1 MGGGRREGGEGALQ
15 AAVLEGEGGGD
26 GQRDVTQVLHARTH
40 AHTQP
45 WITDFVNYNE
55 QGTRSLLL
63 LFFFLTFNA
72 KAAKH
77 ADGCGDGPFEREHE
91 ANAKSYGRTSH
102 FLPVPNIKEG
112 EKEGETDRN
121 RRTGQ
126 EE

>member
-1 MGGGRREGGEGALQ
+1 MDNRFRELQ
-15 AAVLEGEGGGD
+15 
-26 GQRDVTQVLHARTH
+26 R
-40 AHTQP
+40 
-45 WITDFVNYNE
+45 
-55 QGTRSLLL
+55 QGTRSRPLL
-63 LFFFLTFNA
+63 FFLTFNA

-112 EKEGETDRN
+112 EKEGETDMN